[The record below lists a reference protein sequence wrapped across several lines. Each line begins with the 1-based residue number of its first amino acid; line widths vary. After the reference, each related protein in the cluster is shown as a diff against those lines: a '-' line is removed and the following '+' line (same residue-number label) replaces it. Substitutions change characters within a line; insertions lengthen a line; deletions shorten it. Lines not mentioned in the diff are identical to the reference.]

1 LINIPPEIQ
10 LKATIK
16 PGSVYYFVEE
26 SFRKTKEPH
35 FFVVINH
42 DPIENNIILLVYS
55 SSMIENVKKRRR
67 DCPDTLVEVKKE
79 QYEDFTKDSIFD
91 CNEVLDKTMGKLVNK
106 LENNKLKFKS
116 EIDLSIV
123 EKLREAVCKSEI
135 VEDWI
140 IELLKK

>member
-1 LINIPPEIQ
+1 ME
-10 LKATIK
+10 
-16 PGSVYYFVEE
+16 
-26 SFRKTKEPH
+26 
-35 FFVVINH
+35 
-42 DPIENNIILLVYS
+42 
-55 SSMIENVKKRRR
+55 
-67 DCPDTLVEVKKE
+67 
-79 QYEDFTKDSIFD
+79 
-91 CNEVLDKTMGKLVNK
+91 KLVNK